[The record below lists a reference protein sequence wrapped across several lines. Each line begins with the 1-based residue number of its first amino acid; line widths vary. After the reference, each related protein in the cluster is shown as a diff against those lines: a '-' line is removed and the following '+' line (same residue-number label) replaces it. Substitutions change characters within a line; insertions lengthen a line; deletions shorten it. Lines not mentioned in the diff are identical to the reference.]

1 MPVRFRKS
9 YNIFPGVRMNISKGG
24 ISFTVGKSGAHL
36 NFSKRGVRQT
46 VGIPGTGVSE
56 SSYIIK
62 NDVKN
67 DTESETEKPARRNK
81 PSSKKPNNSVDEELL
96 ENDAQEVPVR
106 RRHSPPWMILLGI
119 VVIYLG
125 ALVLQ
130 LIPTDFLSHWLLAI
144 THWIR
149 GMGL

>member
-1 MPVRFRKS
+1 
-9 YNIFPGVRMNISKGG
+9 MNISKGG

-56 SSYIIK
+56 SSYLIK

-67 DTESETEKPARRNK
+67 DTASQKTTAAI
-81 PSSKKPNNSVDEELL
+81 DEEVL
-96 ENDAQEVPVR
+96 EKDEEVPVR
-106 RRHSPPWMILLGI
+106 QRHSSPWMLLLGI
-119 VVIYLG
+119 VVVYLG

-130 LIPTDFLSHWLLAI
+130 LIPTNFLSHWLLAI

-149 GMGL
+149 GLGL

>member
-1 MPVRFRKS
+1 
-9 YNIFPGVRMNISKGG
+9 MNISKGG

-56 SSYIIK
+56 SSYLIK
-62 NDVKN
+62 NDVKD
-67 DTESETEKPARRNK
+67 DTESETKKPTHRK
-81 PSSKKPNNSVDEELL
+81 KTSSKKTSHSVKDSVADEVL
-96 ENDAQEVPVR
+96 ENDEEVPVR
-106 RRHSPPWMILLGI
+106 RRRSSPWMLLLG
-119 VVIYLG
+119 VVVVYLG

-130 LIPTDFLSHWLLAI
+130 LIPTNFLSHWLLTI

-149 GMGL
+149 GLGL